1 MAEIPDLY
9 GNLSS
14 GERALVEHLLHVSPG
29 YRYELS
35 GLPELDSTPAP
46 GLASVVA
53 AVKAMTARNAA
64 R

>member
-1 MAEIPDLY
+1 MAEIPDLCA
-9 GNLSS
+9 NLSP
-14 GERALVEHLLHVSPG
+14 GERALVEHLLRVSPG

-35 GLPELDSTPAP
+35 GLPKLDPTPAP
-46 GLASVVA
+46 GLASAVA